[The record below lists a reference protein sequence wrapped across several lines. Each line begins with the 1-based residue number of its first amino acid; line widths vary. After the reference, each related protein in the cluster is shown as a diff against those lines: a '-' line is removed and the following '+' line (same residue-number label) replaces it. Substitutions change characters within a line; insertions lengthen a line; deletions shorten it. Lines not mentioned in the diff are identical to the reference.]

1 MDGDEGSE
9 LMIEDAEDD
18 ATTDVT
24 ATLPRP
30 IMPEVVCGTEEEDG
44 IGVKEAAPPLGE
56 RPGDAEGVGK
66 PLSGVDPRLSEVR
79 GNLGNG

>member
-24 ATLPRP
+24 ATPPRP

-44 IGVKEAAPPLGE
+44 IGVK
-56 RPGDAEGVGK
+56 
-66 PLSGVDPRLSEVR
+66 
-79 GNLGNG
+79 